1 MNKQINA
8 LQKKNVLKNS
18 TLILHKNM
26 NYIIYNI
33 FSHIYIYIYQVIK
46 EATKN

>member
-1 MNKQINA
+1 MHYR
-8 LQKKNVLKNS
+8 KKNVLKNS

-33 FSHIYIYIYQVIK
+33 FSHIYIYIYIYIYQVIK